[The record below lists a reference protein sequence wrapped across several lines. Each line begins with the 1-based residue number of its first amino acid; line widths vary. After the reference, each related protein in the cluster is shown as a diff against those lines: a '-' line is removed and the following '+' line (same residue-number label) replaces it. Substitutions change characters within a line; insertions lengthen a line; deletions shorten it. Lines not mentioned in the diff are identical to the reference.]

1 MIPRPIL
8 IILFILFM
16 LSSHKHEQQRDLD
29 RIYRMD
35 MIKAHKRMFPRPIL
49 IVLFIL
55 SCHEREQQR
64 DLDRIYRMKLIGAHK
79 RMFPRPI
86 LSSDNQTECS
96 GWT

>member
-1 MIPRPIL
+1 MDMIKAHKRMFPRPMHM
-8 IILFILFM
+8 ILFM

-55 SCHEREQQR
+55 SCHEREQ
-64 DLDRIYRMKLIGAHK
+64 
-79 RMFPRPI
+79 
-86 LSSDNQTECS
+86 
-96 GWT
+96 